1 MLFEL
6 DKTNPLF
13 QLANSAKRKP
23 HFLAATFLSFIFII
37 VGQLIGYGLSSLIP
51 EDLFSSK
58 IWNTAFNSFKEI
70 LLFFLPSILIVALW
84 LKFYEKRAFTT
95 IGFTSENGLKKILF
109 GFLFGTLM
117 FSLSILILFLFNDVE
132 VDMSSKSFHGLKML
146 FPTLLILLSYLI
158 QGSTEEIVFRGWLLP
173 ILGVKLNP
181 FIAVLISSILFA
193 MLHGLNDNITI
204 LALVNLLLFGIFI
217 SLFALRQGSI
227 WGVCAWHAIWNWL
240 QGNFYGL
247 EVSGNQEN
255 ISIID
260 LKETG
265 SDWITG
271 GKFGPEGGFIVTI
284 ILLLGI
290 VILFFI
296 KNKPSNNLKS

>member
-1 MLFEL
+1 MFFEL

-13 QLANSAKRKP
+13 QLANTAKRKP
-23 HFLAATFLSFIFII
+23 HFLAAAFLSFLFII
-37 VGQLIGYGLSSLIP
+37 IGQFIGYGIVNLIP
-51 EDLFSSK
+51 DDLFSSK

-70 LLFFLPSILIVALW
+70 LLFFLPSIFIVAIW
-84 LKFYEKRAFTT
+84 LKFYEKRAFST
-95 IGFTSENGLKKILF
+95 IGFSTENALKKIVF
-109 GFLFGTLM
+109 GFLFGITM
-117 FSLSILILFLFNDVE
+117 FSVAILFLYLFNDVA
-132 VDMSSKSFHGLKML
+132 VDSSSKSYHGFEML
-146 FPTLLILLSYLI
+146 LPTLLILTSYLV

-173 ILGVKLNP
+173 IIGIKLNP
-181 FIAVLISSILFA
+181 WIAILISSILFA
-193 MLHGLNDNITI
+193 LLHGLNDNITI

-255 ISIID
+255 ITVID

-290 VILFFI
+290 AILFII
-296 KNKPSNNLKS
+296 KNKSSNNQKI